1 MNLIQQIKNRLSYPH
16 RTVTLWLQDGTKL
29 VTRVNHAGA
38 ILSIKEQRY
47 RLDRGYIGHRI
58 KPGWKGS
65 LPFYRF
71 QCPKHG
77 LVENYPMGYE
87 EILHC
92 PECDKEEY
100 RATTTHAETDI

>member
-58 KPGWKGS
+58 KP
-65 LPFYRF
+65 FYRF
-71 QCPKHG
+71 RCPKHG
-77 LVENYPMGYE
+77 MVENYLHGYA
-87 EILHC
+87 EILRC
-92 PECDKEEY
+92 PECDKEAK
-100 RATTTHAETDI
+100 R